1 MLWPLCQHNLPMGV
15 SLTWE
20 KSFACSLRKKK
31 GWEVCL
37 YSLGHFFFFLIST
50 VFGKST
56 RFFDCQFLL
65 KVQVNLVKM
74 LKYLCSQNSYING
87 LKKPFQPVRL
97 PWPSWSFKVDVLLKS
112 LPLSACFV
120 LSLIYSQNK
129 CFSVKDFLLLICFLF
144 PTVGAICE
152 LLN

>member
-1 MLWPLCQHNLPMGV
+1 MTSVPAQLTHGSEPDMGKKLCLQFKE
-15 SLTWE
+15 E
-20 KSFACSLRKKK
+20 KGLRSVPVQF
-31 GWEVCL
+31 GA
-37 YSLGHFFFFLIST
+37 FFFFLIST

-97 PWPSWSFKVDVLLKS
+97 P
-112 LPLSACFV
+112 
-120 LSLIYSQNK
+120 
-129 CFSVKDFLLLICFLF
+129 
-144 PTVGAICE
+144 
-152 LLN
+152 